1 MLLQESTVDKEATP
15 FISEED
21 TQRIRDLIRRLQRS
35 EHAEVAKETGNPD
48 IERLAFQLLPDDI
61 VELPA
66 YFDLPHTFSVEVIA
80 AICALAEAGIRQ
92 ATKSQRQ
99 IEMFKAEQAGY
110 EKRFA
115 ELGDEIINRNLSEIA
130 GKAADNVLADISQI
144 IGGIQ
149 VIHRSA
155 LTETPGIYMEFSLN
169 NLRFSYTDRQTSC
182 TGPATLDVSSVGDY
196 RIIEFTLEVAPGGL
210 TVEQLD
216 QIEKADYNAS
226 WAGYG
231 DNFVKYAKCPQRLAE
246 IYPQA
251 VLDMLVPELLGT
263 AVSVDFFGGQET
275 TDADILS
282 IEARRILRN
291 RAGITGEQL
300 DQPERDAAIIQ
311 LAERFPQLR
320 NLFGGPDNPS
330 A

>member
-1 MLLQESTVDKEATP
+1 MDKEATP

-21 TQRIRDLIRRLQRS
+21 TQRIRDLIRRLQRG

-66 YFDLPHTFSVEVIA
+66 YFELPRTFSVEVIA

-92 ATKSQRQ
+92 TAKSQRQ
-99 IEMFKAEQAGY
+99 IEILKAEQAGY

-115 ELGDEIINRNLSEIA
+115 ELGDEIINRNLREIA
-130 GKAADNVLADISQI
+130 GKTADNVLTDISQI
-144 IGGIQ
+144 IGSIQ

-182 TGPATLDVSSVGDY
+182 MGPATLDVSSVGDY
-196 RIIEFTLEVAPGGL
+196 QIIEFTLKVAPGGL

-231 DNFVKYAKCPQRLAE
+231 DNLVKYAECPQRLAE

-275 TDADILS
+275 ADADILS